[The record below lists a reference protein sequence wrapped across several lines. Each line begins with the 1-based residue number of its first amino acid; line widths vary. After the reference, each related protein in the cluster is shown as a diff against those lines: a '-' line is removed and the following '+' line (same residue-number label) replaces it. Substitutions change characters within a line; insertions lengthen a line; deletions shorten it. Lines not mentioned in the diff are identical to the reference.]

1 MIKKRLVKKTT
12 AIAITGALTIA
23 MTASVLAAP
32 GGPGGNGGPGGGPG
46 GGGPSQEMQ
55 QGAAINEVDF
65 GRGDRN
71 AAERSEGA
79 LPVGGNSV
87 TK

>member
-32 GGPGGNGGPGGGPG
+32 GGPGGNGGPGGHLSGM
-46 GGGPSQEMQ
+46 GGP
-55 QGAAINEVDF
+55 V
-65 GRGDRN
+65 R
-71 AAERSEGA
+71 
-79 LPVGGNSV
+79 LL
-87 TK
+87 